1 MAQPRRKR
9 REEMPTKPH
18 LMTGERRAAGREP
31 GRGPAAGVRPR
42 PARERR
48 VPIEPGG
55 KRRRSERG
63 RPEARRPG
71 GRTGPEKRP
80 RKRPG
85 RKGRATGAPLG
96 RRRPNFDAR
105 RWRPFVLLVVVPVL
119 LMLGSVYTHAAA
131 DGVSGTVA
139 GLEEEREMA
148 EVRQENLDLRL
159 TELTAPERI
168 RSEARDLGLEEPTGS
183 VQVYGSQGED
193 GTDAAG
199 PPGEERAR

>member
-1 MAQPRRKR
+1 M
-9 REEMPTKPH
+9 
-18 LMTGERRAAGREP
+18 
-31 GRGPAAGVRPR
+31 
-42 PARERR
+42 
-48 VPIEPGG
+48 
-55 KRRRSERG
+55 
-63 RPEARRPG
+63 
-71 GRTGPEKRP
+71 
-80 RKRPG
+80 
-85 RKGRATGAPLG
+85 G

-193 GTDAAG
+193 GTNAAG

>member
-1 MAQPRRKR
+1 M
-9 REEMPTKPH
+9 
-18 LMTGERRAAGREP
+18 
-31 GRGPAAGVRPR
+31 
-42 PARERR
+42 
-48 VPIEPGG
+48 
-55 KRRRSERG
+55 
-63 RPEARRPG
+63 
-71 GRTGPEKRP
+71 
-80 RKRPG
+80 
-85 RKGRATGAPLG
+85 G

-119 LMLGSVYTHAAA
+119 LMLGSVYVHAAA
-131 DGVSGTVA
+131 DSVSGTVA